1 MKMKIAQ
8 VAPLHESVPPKL
20 YGGTERVVHHLTEE
34 LVRQGHDVTLYA
46 SGDSQ
51 TSARLCACC
60 DEALRLNPE
69 CQNTMVHHVLM
80 LERLF
85 QDARKFDII
94 HFHVDYIHFPMLRR
108 FNVAGL
114 TTFHWRLDLPD
125 FLPIACEF
133 TDLPMSS
140 ISLSQRR
147 PLPQMNWVGNV
158 YHGMPVDLLRFNPNP
173 EGYLAFLGRLSP
185 EKGIEEAVEIAKRVR
200 LPLKIAAKINDF
212 ERDYYED
219 ILVPLFTHPL
229 IEFIGEIDEEHK
241 SGFLGNASALLF
253 PIKWP
258 EPFGLVMIEAMACGT
273 PVIAFPNGSV
283 PEVIR
288 HGISGW
294 IVDDV
299 DGAVHAASCL
309 GMLSRHRCRA
319 EFERNFTSETMADN
333 YLKIYRQLLGD
344 QQEREKG
351 RAWTKS
357 SRLPGN
363 TTFSRRP
370 H

>member
-1 MKMKIAQ
+1 MKIAQ

-20 YGGTERVVHHLTEE
+20 YGGTERVVHNLTEE
-34 LVRQGHDVTLYA
+34 LVRKGHEVTLYA
-46 SGDSQ
+46 SGDST
-51 TSARLCACC
+51 TSARLRPCC
-60 DEALRLNPE
+60 DEALRMNPE
-69 CQNTMVHHVLM
+69 CQNTVVHHVLM

-85 QDARKFDII
+85 QDAREYDII
-94 HFHVDYIHFPMLRR
+94 HFHVDYIHFPLLRR
-108 FNVAGL
+108 LDVAGL

-133 TDLPMSS
+133 RELPVTS
-140 ISLSQRR
+140 ISFSQRR

-158 YHGMPVDLLRFNPNP
+158 YHGLPPESLRYEPKP

-185 EKGIEEAVEIAKRVR
+185 EKGIEEAVEIAKRTR
-200 LPLKIAAKINDF
+200 MPLKIAAKINDF

-219 ILVPLFTHPL
+219 ILRPLFRHSL
-229 IEFIGEIDEEHK
+229 VEFLGEIDDSQK

-258 EPFGLVMIEAMACGT
+258 EPFGLVMIEALACGT

-283 PEVIR
+283 PEVLR
-288 HGISGW
+288 HGVSAW

-299 DGAVHAASCL
+299 DRAVDAVGCL
-309 GMLSRHRCRA
+309 GMLSRRRCRA
-319 EFERNFTSETMADN
+319 EFERRFTSEVMAEN
-333 YLKIYRQLLGD
+333 YLRIYERILSQRQ
-344 QQEREKG
+344 Q
-351 RAWTKS
+351 RAGGGKWTRS
-357 SRLPGN
+357 SKLPGN
-363 TTFSRRP
+363 TTFSQRP